1 MSFWPNGCFD
11 GHHVLV
17 TGGTSGI
24 GAAIARAFMR
34 EGAIVTVTGSPQAEA
49 EKAMAE
55 TPGLSATV
63 LDVRE
68 AAQRSMRWSPPSPR
82 STMW

>member
-24 GAAIARAFMR
+24 GAAIARAFLS
-34 EGAIVTVTGSPQAEA
+34 EGAIVTVTGISAAEA
-49 EKAMAE
+49 EKRHGGNARPSCQGA
-55 TPGLSATV
+55 GRA
-63 LDVRE
+63 R
-68 AAQRSMRWSPPSPR
+68 AAQPLMRWSPPSPR